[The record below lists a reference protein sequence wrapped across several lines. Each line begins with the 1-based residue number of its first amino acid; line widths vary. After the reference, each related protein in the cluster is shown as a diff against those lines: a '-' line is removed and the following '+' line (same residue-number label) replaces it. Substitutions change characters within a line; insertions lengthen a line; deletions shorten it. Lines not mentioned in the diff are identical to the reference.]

1 MNPRSTPKYALIAGV
16 FGLLGH
22 QQTAA
27 ADPANAGT
35 LKEIIAH
42 GVVMSVS
49 GTDIDIAFTPD
60 GKFTA
65 LGSTG
70 SWHIDG
76 EQLCSKSDVTLVE
89 TCAVYPAG
97 KKSGD
102 TFTID
107 APGTVVTI
115 RIK

>member
-1 MNPRSTPKYALIAGV
+1 MKRHSITKYALIAGV
-16 FGLLGH
+16 FGLLAP
-22 QQTAA
+22 QQNAA
-27 ADPANAGT
+27 AEPANAGT
-35 LKEIIAH
+35 LKEVIAH

-49 GTDIDIAFTPD
+49 GTDIDIAFTAD

-70 SWHIDG
+70 VWRIDG
-76 EQLCSKSDVTLVE
+76 EKLCSKSDVTLVE

-107 APGTVVTI
+107 APGTVVSI